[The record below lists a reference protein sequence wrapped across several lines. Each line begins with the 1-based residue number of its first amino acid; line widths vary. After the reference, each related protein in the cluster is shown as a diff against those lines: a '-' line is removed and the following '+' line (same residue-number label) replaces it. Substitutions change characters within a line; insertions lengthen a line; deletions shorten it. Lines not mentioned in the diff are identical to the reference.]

1 MKVPNKNSC
10 LSLFE
15 SNTCSSNINF
25 EDLEY
30 LTKSTN
36 IKVDIIAI
44 SETKILKDSDIV
56 KNINIQNFSFEFPP
70 NELTIP
76 FTLK

>member
-10 LSLFE
+10 LTLFQ
-15 SNTCSSNINF
+15 SNTCSSNKHF
-25 EDLEY
+25 ADLEY
-30 LTKSTN
+30 LVKSAN
-36 IKVDIIAI
+36 VKVELIAI

-56 KNINIQNFSFEFPP
+56 KNINIQNFSFEFTPTK
-70 NELTIP
+70 LTVP